1 MFKLN
6 LPAFDAKLKKL
17 NNDVCIWDRLRRK
30 YLVLTPEEWVR
41 QHFVNYLIVDKGFP
55 QSLMANEIQV
65 NLNNQKKR
73 CDTVVYNKDLSP
85 VVIVEYKAPNIVI
98 SQSVFD
104 QIARYNLVLRV
115 DYLIVSNGMEH
126 YCCRVDYDAQSYV
139 YLPEVPAYSDIV
151 NRT

>member
-55 QSLMANEIQV
+55 QTLMANEIQV

-126 YCCRVDYDAQSYV
+126 YCCRVDYDTQSYV
-139 YLPEVPAYSDIV
+139 YLPDVPAYSDIV
-151 NRT
+151 NRN

>member
-126 YCCRVDYDAQSYV
+126 YCCWVDYDTQSYV